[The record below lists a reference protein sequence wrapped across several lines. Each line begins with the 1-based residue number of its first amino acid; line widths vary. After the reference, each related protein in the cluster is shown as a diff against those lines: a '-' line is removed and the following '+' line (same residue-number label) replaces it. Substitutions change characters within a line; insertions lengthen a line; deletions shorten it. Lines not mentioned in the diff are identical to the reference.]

1 MAPRKPAPPKTFQHS
16 VDAPEPCQAA
26 QVAQLVMRRL
36 KVGTWGQV
44 VELATRED
52 IRVLVRLTPEQ
63 QALLDR
69 YSFILPFLR
78 VKPTITVAA
87 CAACGR
93 YGFTG
98 PGSLPTRC
106 YFTHR
111 CDGKLVRARSTAA
124 AAAKDAA

>member
-1 MAPRKPAPPKTFQHS
+1 
-16 VDAPEPCQAA
+16 
-26 QVAQLVMRRL
+26 MRRL

-44 VELATRED
+44 VEVAARED
-52 IRVLVRLTPEQ
+52 IRQLVRLTPEQ
-63 QALLDR
+63 QSLLDR
-69 YSFILPFLR
+69 YTYILPFLR

-87 CAACGR
+87 CTACGR

-124 AAAKDAA
+124 TATKDAA